1 MAKAKKA
8 AKSTKKPTAKAKTAA
23 KAAKKPAVKAK
34 KPAVKAKKPAVKRV
48 APPEL
53 SAKERQKLLKPR
65 TDYGDVIEKV
75 ARAWEADPSLKVP
88 GLTRAKL
95 LSQWRA
101 AKRAGEREDALRA
114 KMEAKLRPLADARR
128 LADDSAYR
136 SLLDV
141 HATVKLFT
149 RTRPSVGE
157 AYAFLAEHLTSAR
170 PEVEPEGE
178 PTPVPA

>member
-8 AKSTKKPTAKAKTAA
+8 AKSAKKPTAKAK
-23 KAAKKPAVKAK
+23 KAVKPAKKPSPKAK
-34 KPAVKAKKPAVKRV
+34 KPAAKRA
-48 APPEL
+48 AAPEL

-95 LSQWRA
+95 LTQWRA

-128 LADDSAYR
+128 LADDAAYR

-157 AYAFLAEHLTSAR
+157 AYAFLAEHLSSVRA
-170 PEVEPEGE
+170 EGEPEPE
-178 PTPVPA
+178 PTPVTA